1 MSARSDELKPR
12 KRKGHWYFVRRV
24 PKEFVDLET
33 RSVVFV
39 STRIR
44 IVDDPLARRAKK
56 IIAELDE
63 AQHRIWREK
72 RTGGK
77 PDAQRLFEEA
87 RQAAARLGFAY
98 VTAAEGAATLAA
110 GDIVRRLETLGRDQP
125 MPSEKA
131 VAALLGGVD
140 PPSFMVS
147 DLLGEFVAIHKAALN
162 KKSPAQL
169 KKWRIPKQTAL
180 DRFIEVI
187 GGDKPFA
194 ALTRL
199 DAIAWRDHWNDR
211 VITDGIEIDTANKNI
226 GRISVLYKACNSH
239 RQLGLS
245 PIFDNLRIAGALE
258 RQRLA
263 FDPEIVRTRFFAE
276 GMFAD
281 LNEQARRII
290 FLIAETGLRLSEAC
304 NLSRSTIRLDG
315 DIPHIQVRPDGRE
328 MKTADSQRDIP
339 LVGAALEAMNLQ
351 PDGFPRYRDK
361 ADSLSALVN
370 QALTVRGLR
379 PAAGQSLYSL
389 RHTFEDR
396 LTAVEAP
403 EKVVASLMGHK
414 WHRPKYGKGPT
425 LSQKQAWLLKIAFT
439 PPAGL

>member
-1 MSARSDELKPR
+1 VSARSDELKPR

-24 PKEFVDLET
+24 PQEFAHLET

-44 IVDDPLARRAKK
+44 IVDDPFARRAKK
-56 IIAELDE
+56 IIAELDQ
-63 AQHRIWREK
+63 AQYRIWREK
-72 RTGGK
+72 RSGGK
-77 PDAQRLFEEA
+77 PDAQRLYDEA
-87 RQAAARLGFAY
+87 RQAAARLGFVY
-98 VTAAEGAATLAA
+98 VTATEGAATLNT
-110 GDIVRRLETLGRDQP
+110 DEIVRRFETLGKAQG
-125 MPSEKA
+125 MQSEKE

-147 DLLGEFVAIHKAALN
+147 DLLAEFAGIHGAVLN
-162 KKSPAQL
+162 KKSPAQQ
-169 KKWRIPKQTAL
+169 KKWRNPKQTAL
-180 DRFIEVI
+180 DKFIEVI
-187 GGDKPFA
+187 GGDKPFVS
-194 ALTRL
+194 LTRL
-199 DAIAWRDHWNDR
+199 DAIAWRNHWNER
-211 VITDGIEIDTANKNI
+211 VMTGGIEIDTANKNI

-239 RQLGLS
+239 RQLGLP

-258 RQRLA
+258 RQRVA
-263 FDPEIVRTRFFAE
+263 FDPEIVRSRFFAE

-304 NLSRSTIRLDG
+304 NLSGTTICLDG
-315 DIPHIQVRPDGRE
+315 DIPHIQVRPEGRE
-328 MKTADSQRDIP
+328 MKTADSLRDIP
-339 LVGAALEAMNLQ
+339 LVGAALQVMKLQ
-351 PDGFPRYRDK
+351 PCGFPRYRDN

-379 PAAGQSLYSL
+379 EGARQSLYSL

-425 LSQKQAWLLKIAFT
+425 LEQKQKWLQKIAFK
-439 PPAGL
+439 PPADL